1 MMSPPAKKRSV
12 LLVNPWIH
20 DFSAY
25 DFWMKPLGLLYLG
38 SILRSRGYE
47 VSLLDCLNF
56 TFLPEKFGAALKPP
70 KRREFGRGHYY
81 KEKIPKPD
89 SLREIPRQYRR
100 YGIPPESLRGL
111 ISTIT
116 RPDLILMTSSMTY
129 WYPGLIETIR
139 FLRQNIP
146 EVPILLGG
154 TYATLCFDHAQKHS
168 GADRVLPGPWD
179 KEKMQ
184 ILSQY
189 LGNPVLQGDADFA
202 SWPYPA
208 FDLYPMM
215 EYVCLLTRCGCP
227 FSCTYCAT
235 SILTKGFESR
245 PISEVVQEITH
256 WRDQFGVGDFAF
268 YDDALLINP
277 SFHILPFL
285 HEVIRRSMRCNFHTP
300 NALHVKMIDEEVA
313 NLLFRGGF
321 KTIRLGLETSNEGV
335 QVETGGKVD
344 NQDFRRAVR
353 NLKKAGYSG
362 EEIGVYLMVGLPG
375 QRVEEV
381 EESIAFVR
389 ETGAKP
395 FLVEYSPIPGTP
407 LFKKAK
413 KMSPFDLENEPLFH
427 NNSILPCQ
435 WEGFTGEDFRRLK
448 ERVRNY

>member
-1 MMSPPAKKRSV
+1 MMPPPAKKCSV
-12 LLVNPWIH
+12 LFVNPWIH

-47 VSLLDCLNF
+47 VSLLDCLHF
-56 TFLPEKFGAALKPP
+56 TFLPGKFRAALKPP
-70 KRREFGRGHYY
+70 KRRDFGRGHYY
-81 KEKIPKPD
+81 KEKIPKPE

-100 YGIPPESLRGL
+100 YGIPPEVLRRL
-111 ISTIT
+111 ISTIS
-116 RPDLILMTSSMTY
+116 RPHLILMTSSMTY

-189 LGNPVLQGDADFA
+189 LGNPVLQADAEFA

-208 FDLYPMM
+208 FDLYPKL
-215 EYVCLLTRCGCP
+215 EYACLLTRCGCP

-235 SILTKGFESR
+235 SILAKGFESR
-245 PISEVVQEITH
+245 PISQVVQEITH
-256 WRDQFGVGDFAF
+256 WREKFGVGDFAF

-277 SFHILPFL
+277 SVHIIPFL
-285 HEVIRRSMRCNFHTP
+285 HEVIRRGIRCKFHTP
-300 NALHVKMIDEEVA
+300 NALHVRMIDEEVA

-321 KTIRLGLETSNEGV
+321 KTIRLGLETSNEAV
-335 QVETGGKVD
+335 QIETGGKVD
-344 NQDFRRAVR
+344 NQDFQRAVR
-353 NLKKAGYSG
+353 NLKKAGYS
-362 EEIGVYLMVGLPG
+362 EKEIGVYLMVGLPG
-375 QRVEEV
+375 QRAEEV
-381 EESIAFVR
+381 EESIAFVG

-395 FLVEYSPIPGTP
+395 ILVEYSPIPGTP
-407 LFKKAK
+407 LFETAK
-413 KMSPFDLENEPLFH
+413 KMSPFDIENEPLFH

-435 WEGFTGEDFRRLK
+435 WEGFTWGDFRRLK
-448 ERVRNY
+448 ESLRN